1 MNSGRDCDN
10 LAVLPQST
18 LFCIKSLRRLS
29 RTIHRSTERVLNR
42 PTFPL
47 LMERLGPL
55 RLTFGQLSWSALGDD
70 ARRALSSQSFL
81 HIGLVVSEFPT
92 MLDLCIFLHGSP
104 HLESL
109 RINGVNVVDTS
120 IPPPHVHLPHQ
131 KGPSVLYLTL
141 QGHHQ
146 EPSVFN
152 ALVTTRTCPISIDK
166 LRFLSVSISTAEE
179 LGSLQ
184 RLLDSCHTLGNL
196 KVSHFLYGK

>member
-29 RTIHRSTERVLNR
+29 RTIYGSTEGVLNR
-42 PTFPL
+42 PSFPL

-81 HIGLVVSEFPT
+81 HIGLVVSEFPN

-104 HLESL
+104 YLESL
-109 RINGVNVVDTS
+109 RLDDVNVVDTS
-120 IPPPHVHLPHQ
+120 IPPLHVHLPHQ

-152 ALVTTRTCPISIDK
+152 ALVTT
-166 LRFLSVSISTAEE
+166 
-179 LGSLQ
+179 
-184 RLLDSCHTLGNL
+184 
-196 KVSHFLYGK
+196 